1 MKNKNHI
8 APPRWA
14 EKLFLLL
21 CPADL
26 SEELHGDM
34 QEQFELDVK
43 RIGAQAAKRTY
54 VRETLKFAKPY
65 FLKKRF
71 LTIKGQK
78 LTADHRPL
86 TRKSPKAESRQPIA
100 LTIMLQ
106 NYLTV
111 ARRTLTRHKSY
122 TVINVL
128 GLVLGMSCGLL
139 IFSLV
144 NYHLTFD
151 KFHANADRIYRVTSE
166 LHNETVSK
174 YGNVPQPIAAAMRDD
189 FAFVEKA
196 SMLIN
201 FGATIS
207 IPTDKNKA
215 KYGDGVAYTE
225 SQFFEIMDFPVVSG
239 DRKTMLSQPN
249 TAVITEQLAEKYFHG
264 EDAIGKS
271 FRVDNKT
278 DFTVTGII
286 KNLPENTDIRH
297 EIFLSYATISQT
309 QRWLNTWGGIY
320 SGTQAFVLLKSGSN
334 IAKAR
339 KAMAG
344 ISTKYY
350 NAKDAKVFK
359 FFLQP
364 LSDMHMNTELDG
376 AIAKSQLVALSLVA
390 LFLIITACV
399 NFINLATAQA
409 LGRSKEIGVRKVMGS
424 LKSQLFW
431 QFITETALIT
441 LIAFMFAVTLAYFC
455 LPYMNEMLSTRVTID
470 LLTDWNQPIF
480 IVCLLVVVTF
490 ISGSYPGLVLAG
502 FQPITALKGK
512 LTQSQ
517 VGGFSI
523 RKGLVVAQFAI
534 SQTLLIGTI
543 VVASQMRFNSEADMG
558 FKKDA
563 IVMLPVPETTPAK
576 TSAMRARLS
585 QLPEV
590 EKITFCEAPPASPDG
605 NFDTGIRY
613 ASRAEEEKF
622 TIYVK
627 SGDPEYLSMFGL
639 QLVAGRNLAQSD
651 TVREYLLNETAV
663 KKLGVTPEE
672 AIGKHV
678 NINRVDGMIVGV
690 MKDFHSFSFR
700 SKIEPVCLT
709 TKSDNYSRAVLKIS
723 GQNVPKTLASLEKI
737 WNETNTEYI
746 YSYQFLDD
754 HLTYFYGT
762 DELMLKL
769 MWIFAAIAIFI
780 GCLGL
785 YGLISFMA
793 AQKTKEIGVRKTLG
807 AGIGSIIWLFGK
819 QFAQL
824 LVIAFVIAAPIGWW
838 LMDKY
843 LADFKYHIDL
853 NATIF
858 IAAIGITFLIAIVTV
873 GYRSMKAALMN
884 PVKALRSE

>member
-1 MKNKNHI
+1 
-8 APPRWA
+8 
-14 EKLFLLL
+14 
-21 CPADL
+21 
-26 SEELHGDM
+26 
-34 QEQFELDVK
+34 
-43 RIGAQAAKRTY
+43 
-54 VRETLKFAKPY
+54 
-65 FLKKRF
+65 
-71 LTIKGQK
+71 
-78 LTADHRPL
+78 
-86 TRKSPKAESRQPIA
+86 
-100 LTIMLQ
+100 MLQ
-106 NYLTV
+106 NYLTT
-111 ARRTLTRHKSY
+111 ARRTLARHKSY
-122 TVINVL
+122 TLINVL
-128 GLVLGMSCGLL
+128 GLVLGMSCAIL
-139 IFSLV
+139 IFSFV
-144 NYHLTFD
+144 NYHLGFD

-174 YGNVPQPIAAAMRDD
+174 YGIVPQPIGAAMRDD
-189 FAFVEKA
+189 YAFVEKA
-196 SMLIN
+196 AMTIN
-201 FGATIS
+201 FGGTIS
-207 IPTDKNKA
+207 IPSRKDNPKF
-215 KYGDGVAYTE
+215 GDGVAYTE
-225 SQFFEIMDFPVVSG
+225 PDFFAIMDFPLVAG
-239 DRKTMLSQPN
+239 DPQTMLSQPN
-249 TAVITEQLAEKYFHG
+249 TAVITERLAETYFG
-264 EDAIGKS
+264 VKNALGKS
-271 FRVDNKT
+271 LRLDNKT
-278 DFTVTGII
+278 DITVTGII
-286 KNLPENTDIRH
+286 KNLPENTDFRQ
-297 EIFLSYATISQT
+297 EIFLSYVTISQT
-309 QRWLNTWGGIY
+309 QPWLNSWGGIY
-320 SGTQAFVLLKSGSN
+320 SGTQAFVLLKPGTD
-334 IAKAR
+334 IVKADR
-339 KAMAG
+339 LMAG

-350 NAKDAKVFK
+350 DAKGAKTFSYH
-359 FFLQP
+359 LQP
-364 LSDMHMNTELDG
+364 LSDVHMNQEFGG
-376 AIAKSQLVALSLVA
+376 AIAKSQLIALSLIAV
-390 LFLIITACV
+390 FLIITACV

-409 LGRSKEIGVRKVMGS
+409 LGRSREIGVRKVMGS
-424 LKSQLFW
+424 MKSQLFW

-441 LIAFMFAVTLAYFC
+441 VIAFVFAIGLAYFS
-455 LPYMNEMLSTRVTID
+455 LPYMNEMLSTRVTLG
-470 LLTDWNQPIF
+470 LLQDFNQPLFIF
-480 IVCLLVVVTF
+480 GLLVVVTF
-490 ISGSYPGLVLAG
+490 VAGSYPGLVLAG
-502 FQPITALKGK
+502 FQPIMALKGK
-512 LTQSQ
+512 MTQSQ

-523 RKGLVVAQFAI
+523 RKGLVVTQFAI

-543 VVASQMRFNSEADMG
+543 VVTSQMRFNSEADMG

-563 IVMLPVPETTPAK
+563 IVMLPVPETSPAK

-590 EKITFCEAPPASPDG
+590 EKIAFCEAPPASPDG

-613 ASRAEEEKF
+613 ASRPEQEKF
-622 TIYVK
+622 TIFLK

-663 KKLGVTPEE
+663 KKLGVKPEE
-672 AIGKHV
+672 AIGKNVSV
-678 NINRVDGMIVGV
+678 NGADGMIVGV
-690 MKDFHSFSFR
+690 MKDFHNFSFR

-709 TKSDNYSRAVLKIS
+709 TRSDHYSRVALKIS

-737 WNETNTEYI
+737 WNETNAEYI

-762 DELMLKL
+762 DELVLKL

-858 IAAIGITFLIAIVTV
+858 LAAIGITFLIAIVTV
-873 GYRSMKAALMN
+873 GYRSVKAALMN

>member
-1 MKNKNHI
+1 MKNEKHI
-8 APPRWA
+8 SPPRWA
-14 EKLFLLL
+14 DKLFKIL
-21 CPADL
+21 CPPEL
-26 SEELHGDM
+26 FEELQGDLH
-34 QEQFELDVK
+34 EQFELDVK
-43 RIGAQAAKRTY
+43 RVGVKAAKSIY
-54 VRETLKFAKPY
+54 ALETLKFAKPY
-65 FLKKRF
+65 FLKKRI
-71 LTIKGQK
+71 LTPKK
-78 LTADHRPL
+78 ADRRPLTADRP
-86 TRKSPKAESRQPIA
+86 KMPIADSRQQTA
-100 LTIMLQ
+100 KLAMLQ
-106 NYLTV
+106 NYLTT
-111 ARRTLTRHKSY
+111 ARRTLARHKSY
-122 TVINVL
+122 TLINVL
-128 GLVLGMSCGLL
+128 GLVLGMSCGIL

-144 NYHLTFD
+144 NYHLGFD
-151 KFHANADRIYRVTSE
+151 RFHEKSDRIYRVTSE
-166 LHNETVSK
+166 LRNETVSK
-174 YGNVPQPIAAAMRDD
+174 YGTVPQPIAAAMRND
-189 FAFVEKA
+189 FSFVDKA

-207 IPTDKNKA
+207 IPAVRNNPKFS
-215 KYGDGVAYTE
+215 DGIAYTE
-225 SQFFEIMDFPVVSG
+225 PSFFEIMDFPLVAG
-239 DRKTMLSQPN
+239 DKKTILSQPN

-264 EDAIGKS
+264 QEAIGKS
-271 FRVDNKT
+271 FRIDNKT
-278 DFTVTGII
+278 DFTVTGVI
-286 KNLPENTDIRH
+286 KNLPENTDIRQ
-297 EIFLSYATISQT
+297 EIFLSYVTISEP
-309 QRWLNTWGGIY
+309 WLNGWRSIY
-320 SGTQAFVLLKSGSN
+320 SGSQAFVLLKPGTDCG
-334 IAKAR
+334 KAQE
-339 KAMAG
+339 AMAG

-350 NAKDAKVFK
+350 NAKDAKEFR

-364 LSDMHMNTELDG
+364 LPDMHLNEELGG
-376 AIAKSQLVALSLVA
+376 AIAQSQLVALSLVA
-390 LFLIITACV
+390 IFLIITACV

-424 LKSQLFW
+424 MKSQLFW
-431 QFITETALIT
+431 QFIIETALIT
-441 LIAFMFAVTLAYFC
+441 VIAFVFAIALAYIA
-455 LPYMNEMLSTRVTID
+455 LPYMNEMLSTRVTLD
-470 LLTDWNQPIF
+470 LLQDFNQPLF
-480 IVCLLVVVTF
+480 IICLLVIVTF

-512 LTQSQ
+512 LTQNQ
-517 VGGFSI
+517 IGGFSI
-523 RKGLVVAQFAI
+523 RKGLVITQFAI

-543 VVASQMRFNSEADMG
+543 VVASQMRFNNEADMG

-563 IVMLPVPETTPAK
+563 IVMLPVPETSPAK

-590 EKITFCEAPPASPDG
+590 EKIAFCEAPPASPDG
-605 NFDTGIRY
+605 NFNTGIRY
-613 ASRAEEEKF
+613 ASRAEDEKF
-622 TIYVK
+622 TIYLK

-663 KKLGVTPEE
+663 KKLGVKPEE
-672 AIGKHV
+672 AIGKNV
-678 NINRVDGMIVGV
+678 NINNADGIIVGV
-690 MKDFHSFSFR
+690 MKDFHNFSFR

-709 TKSDNYSRAVLKIS
+709 TRSEHYGRVALKIS

-737 WNETNTEYI
+737 WNETNAEYI

-754 HLTYFYGT
+754 HLTYFYGN

-807 AGIGSIIWLFGK
+807 AGVGSIVWLFGK

-824 LVIAFVIAAPIGWW
+824 LVIAAPIGWW
-838 LMDKY
+838 LMNKY
-843 LADFKYHIDL
+843 LADFQYHIDL

-858 IAAIGITFLIAIVTV
+858 LAAIGITFLIAIVTV

>member
-1 MKNKNHI
+1 
-8 APPRWA
+8 
-14 EKLFLLL
+14 
-21 CPADL
+21 
-26 SEELHGDM
+26 
-34 QEQFELDVK
+34 
-43 RIGAQAAKRTY
+43 
-54 VRETLKFAKPY
+54 
-65 FLKKRF
+65 
-71 LTIKGQK
+71 
-78 LTADHRPL
+78 
-86 TRKSPKAESRQPIA
+86 
-100 LTIMLQ
+100 MLQ
-106 NYLTV
+106 NYLTT
-111 ARRTLTRHKSY
+111 ARRNLARHKSY
-122 TVINVL
+122 TLINIL
-128 GLVLGMSCGLL
+128 GLVLGMSCGIL

-144 NYHLTFD
+144 NYHLGFD
-151 KFHANADRIYRVTSE
+151 RFHEKADRIYRVTSE
-166 LHNETVSK
+166 LHQEDVSK
-174 YGNVPQPIAAAMRDD
+174 YGTVPQPIGAAMRND

-207 IPTDKNKA
+207 VTTEKNKA
-215 KYGDGVAYTE
+215 KFGDRVAYTE
-225 SQFFEIMDFPVVSG
+225 QQFFEIMDFPVVAG

-249 TAVITEQLAEKYFHG
+249 TAVITEQLADKYFHG
-264 EDAIGKS
+264 EEAIGKS

-278 DFTVTGII
+278 DFTVTGVI
-286 KNLPENTDIRH
+286 KDLPENTDFRQ
-297 EIFLSYATISQT
+297 EIFLSYVTISQT
-309 QRWLNTWGGIY
+309 QPWLNSWGGIY
-320 SGTQAFVLLKSGSN
+320 SGTQAFVLLKPGAGA
-334 IAKAR
+334 AKADITNAQ

-350 NAKDAKVFK
+350 NAKDAKAFK
-359 FFLQP
+359 FNLQP
-364 LSDMHMNTELDG
+364 LSDMHMNQEFDG
-376 AIAKSQLVALSLVA
+376 TIAKSQLLALSLVA
-390 LFLIITACV
+390 VFLIITACV

-424 LKSQLFW
+424 MKSQLFW

-441 LIAFMFAVTLAYFC
+441 LIAFIFAVTLAYFC
-455 LPYMNEMLSTRVTID
+455 LPYMNVMLSTRVTID
-470 LLTDWNQPIF
+470 LLTNWNQPIF

-502 FQPITALKGK
+502 FQPIAALKGK

-576 TSAMRARLS
+576 TSAMRARFS

-613 ASRAEEEKF
+613 ASRPEPEKF
-622 TIYVK
+622 TIFLK

-651 TVREYLLNETAV
+651 TVREYLLNETAA
-663 KKLGVTPEE
+663 KKLGVKPEE
-672 AIGKHV
+672 AIGKNV
-678 NINRVDGMIVGV
+678 NINNADGTIVGV
-690 MKDFHSFSFR
+690 MKDFHNFSFR

-709 TKSDNYSRAVLKIS
+709 TRSDHYYRAALKIS

-737 WNETNTEYI
+737 WNETNAEYI

-819 QFAQL
+819 QFASL
-824 LVIAFVIAAPIGWW
+824 LIIAFIIAAPIGWW

-843 LADFKYHIDL
+843 LADFQYHIDL

-873 GYRSMKAALMN
+873 GYRSVKAALMN

>member
-1 MKNKNHI
+1 MKNKNRI
-8 APPRWA
+8 APPLWA
-14 EKLFLLL
+14 DKLFKML
-21 CPADL
+21 CPPEL
-26 SEELHGDM
+26 FEELQGDL
-34 QEQFELDVK
+34 QEQFELDVQRVGLASARK
-43 RIGAQAAKRTY
+43 IYAL
-54 VRETLKFAKPY
+54 ETLKFAKPY
-65 FLKKRF
+65 FLKKRLQSF
-71 LTIKGQK
+71 E
-78 LTADHRPL
+78 
-86 TRKSPKAESRQPIA
+86 KAERPTLPTKRLIIERQQPIA
-100 LTIMLQ
+100 RTIMLQ
-106 NYLTV
+106 NYLIT
-111 ARRTLTRHKSY
+111 ARRTLSRHKSY
-122 TVINVL
+122 TLINVL
-128 GLVLGMSCGLL
+128 GLVLGMACGIL

-144 NYHLTFD
+144 NYHLSFD
-151 KFHANADRIYRVTSE
+151 KFHAKADRIYRVTTE
-166 LHNETVSK
+166 LHNENVSK

-196 SMLIN
+196 SILIN

-207 IPTDKNKA
+207 IPTDKNKP
-215 KYGDGVAYTE
+215 KYSDGVAYTE
-225 SQFFEIMDFPVVSG
+225 PQFFEIMDFPLVAG
-239 DRKTMLSQPN
+239 NPKTMLSTPN
-249 TAVITEQLAEKYFHG
+249 TAVITKQLAEKYFHG
-264 EDAIGKS
+264 DEALGKS

-278 DFTVTGII
+278 DFTITGII
-286 KNLPENTDIRH
+286 ENLPENTDIRQ
-297 EIFLSYATISQT
+297 EIFLSYVTISQT
-309 QRWLNTWGGIY
+309 QPWLNTWGGIY
-320 SGTQAFVLLKSGSN
+320 SGTQAFVLLKLDTEVDNAQKSL
-334 IAKAR
+334 
-339 KAMAG
+339 AG
-344 ISTKYY
+344 ISKKYY

-359 FFLQP
+359 YNLQP
-364 LSDMHMNTELDG
+364 LSDMHMNQEFGG
-376 AIAKSQLVALSLVA
+376 AIAKSQLVALSFVA
-390 LFLIITACV
+390 IFLIITACV
-399 NFINLATAQA
+399 NFVNLATAQA

-441 LIAFMFAVTLAYFC
+441 LIAFIFAIGLAYLA
-455 LPYMNEMLSTRVTID
+455 LPYMNEMLSTRVMID
-470 LLTDWNQPIF
+470 LLTDLNQPIF

-512 LTQSQ
+512 MTQSQ
-517 VGGFSI
+517 IGGFSI
-523 RKGLVVAQFAI
+523 RKGLVVTQFAI

-563 IVMLPVPETTPAK
+563 IVMLPVPETNPAK

-585 QLPEV
+585 ELPEV
-590 EKITFCEAPPASPDG
+590 EKISFCEAPPASPDG

-613 ASRAEEEKF
+613 ASRAEPEKF
-622 TIYVK
+622 TIYLK
-627 SGDPEYLSMFGL
+627 SGDPEYISMFGL
-639 QLVAGRNLAQSD
+639 KLVAGRNLAQSD

-663 KKLGVTPEE
+663 KKLGVKPEE
-672 AIGKHV
+672 AIGKNV
-678 NINRVDGMIVGV
+678 TISSVDGIIVGV
-690 MKDFHSFSFR
+690 MKDFHNFSFR

-709 TKSDNYSRAVLKIS
+709 TRSDHYARAVIKIS

-737 WNETNTEYI
+737 WNETNAEYI

-819 QFAQL
+819 QFTQL
-824 LVIAFVIAAPIGWW
+824 LIIAFLIAAPIGWW
-838 LMDKY
+838 LMNKY
-843 LADFKYHIDL
+843 LADFQYHIDL

-858 IAAIGITFLIAIVTV
+858 ASAIGITFLIAIATV
-873 GYRSMKAALMN
+873 GYQSLKAALMN
-884 PVKALRSE
+884 PVRALRSE